1 MIIAPH
7 FIINKKLICGYHA
20 LIPITFT
27 NKVYARSYLLNTV
40 FGALL
45 LLAKQKALGKASQ
58 EKTKK
63 VHDESGQRL
72 D

>member
-27 NKVYARSYLLNTV
+27 NKVYARSYLLLNTV

-45 LLAKQKALGKASQ
+45 ALGKASQ